1 MADELHIENVRG
13 KLGPLAEIALQ
24 DGKVALRI
32 KRQPTSDLIVVMNVA
47 QAIRLSE
54 LLAAAVKAQK
64 AATP

>member
-1 MADELHIENVRG
+1 MADELHIGNVRG

-32 KRQPTSDLIVVMNVA
+32 KRAPTSDLIVVMNLA
-47 QAIRLSE
+47 QAVRLAE
-54 LLAAAVKAQK
+54 LLAVAVKAQK

>member
-1 MADELHIENVRG
+1 MGEVLHIGDVRG

-32 KRQPTSDLIVVMNVA
+32 KRQPTSDLIVVMNLA
-47 QAIRLSE
+47 QAIRLSA